1 MYSQRVSWSVG
12 RLKHCCWCERVL
24 HASLASAPGVPCR
37 GSCVG
42 QRSRSSRGLYRW
54 PGPCGSHLR
63 LCHELTTGKCKHV
76 CVIGAGDVADGA
88 GGCFTHRLTAQ
99 RSQLACAEQQ
109 SRLFHRA
116 TESRGAGLETAVEHL
131 HLPRT
136 HDWERRAR
144 VNTWSAGLIVQA
156 GVYSMHHLM
165 PPCVPNTCGN
175 DLIPALNIR
184 ELERHSG
191 SGHVIARRCEF
202 TPGKGEHMRTRAPPA
217 DRPM

>member
-1 MYSQRVSWSVG
+1 MWEFESKSWKKRCEDLKIGTPEAVSSLGRHQNEGGGDARTRV
-12 RLKHCCWCERVL
+12 R
-24 HASLASAPGVPCR
+24 AAPSLEP
-37 GSCVG
+37 
-42 QRSRSSRGLYRW
+42 W
-54 PGPCGSHLR
+54 D
-63 LCHELTTGKCKHV
+63 
-76 CVIGAGDVADGA
+76 VI
-88 GGCFTHRLTAQ
+88 R
-99 RSQLACAEQQ
+99 
-109 SRLFHRA
+109 
-116 TESRGAGLETAVEHL
+116 GLETAVEHL

>member
-1 MYSQRVSWSVG
+1 MWEFESKSWKKRCEDLKIGTPEAVSSLGRHQNEGGGDARTRV
-12 RLKHCCWCERVL
+12 R
-24 HASLASAPGVPCR
+24 
-37 GSCVG
+37 
-42 QRSRSSRGLYRW
+42 
-54 PGPCGSHLR
+54 
-63 LCHELTTGKCKHV
+63 
-76 CVIGAGDVADGA
+76 
-88 GGCFTHRLTAQ
+88 
-99 RSQLACAEQQ
+99 
-109 SRLFHRA
+109 
-116 TESRGAGLETAVEHL
+116 
-131 HLPRT
+131 
-136 HDWERRAR
+136 
-144 VNTWSAGLIVQA
+144 AGLIVQA